1 MIRSTIEKIESDV
14 STVKE
19 DVNEIKESLQ
29 KNNIIIYTDRENY
42 PTMNILDEEI
52 DFKKEMNFIKLIY
65 SYENKNKILIFPR
78 HCSKVIS

>member
-1 MIRSTIEKIESDV
+1 MNKYYNTFLKYFDANLI
-14 STVKE
+14 
-19 DVNEIKESLQ
+19 NEIKESLQ